1 MSDAKMNDI
10 DTVEEIIFAPVSD
23 EDYAKRIRLI
33 REIIRYQERKYGKAA
48 RTIAVQNFKYM
59 FLEATA

>member
-1 MSDAKMNDI
+1 MSDI
-10 DTVEEIIFAPVSD
+10 EEIIFAPISD
-23 EDYAKRIRLI
+23 EDYAKRMRRI
-33 REIIRYQERKYGKAA
+33 REEIKFQERKYGKAA